1 MIDVSSSS
9 GKSTMISSQ
18 QFDRIVRAL
27 PFFER
32 ADPRLLREFQDT
44 AFFTRIP
51 EGRDVFIEGDHV
63 DAIAL
68 LISGVVR
75 VYKIGETGREITLYR
90 FGNGESCILTANAIL
105 SQKNFPAVATV
116 EKEAEAVMIPADTFR
131 DWVRRYDLW
140 REFVFE
146 LLSQRLS
153 AVMAIVEEV
162 AFRRMDVRVASLLAE
177 RSQRSDL
184 VRMTHQEIAAEL
196 GSSREVISRI
206 LEDFSAQGM
215 VEVSRGSIKILER
228 EVLQSRLVV

>member
-1 MIDVSSSS
+1 ML
-9 GKSTMISSQ
+9 TSQ
-18 QFDRIVRAL
+18 QYEQLVRAL
-27 PFFER
+27 PALSH
-32 ADPRLLREFQDT
+32 ADPGMLHEIQHAATFM
-44 AFFTRIP
+44 RIP
-51 EGRDVFIEGDHV
+51 EGHDVFVEGDRV

-105 SQKNFPAVATV
+105 SQQNFPAVATV
-116 EKEAEAVMIPADTFR
+116 EKTAEAVMIPAVAFR

-153 AVMAIVEEV
+153 SVMAIVEEV
-162 AFRRMDVRVASLLAE
+162 AFRRMDTRLAAFLVE
-177 RSQRSDL
+177 RS
-184 VRMTHQEIAAEL
+184 RMTNPIHITHQEIAAEL

-206 LEDFSAQGM
+206 LEDLSAEGILRPN
-215 VEVSRGSIKILER
+215 RGVI
-228 EVLQSRLVV
+228 EVLDPQALQARSVM